1 VTFASPCVT
10 ENPSHAI
17 SRRRVP
23 YRLSVMAVNVVDV
36 ADRVAGTVIERLT
49 SAHHARRL
57 AKLGRSAQRSPPED
71 GRLWAAGD
79 PPARPGN
86 AVDVLIEGAAYFPAL
101 EQAIRE
107 ARRSVLIAGWCITP
121 GFAVLRGEPPVL
133 LRELLGEAAE
143 WVDVRV
149 LLWAGAPVPVFTPR
163 RALVRQGRDEL
174 VRGTRIKAALDSN
187 ERPMHCHH
195 EKLVVIDDEVAFVGG
210 IDVTD
215 LGGDRYDTPE
225 HPGRGRLGWHDV
237 ASRLRGPAVADVA
250 RHVAERWH
258 AVTGERLEAPPSD
271 VVGVGDVELQIVRT
285 VPERL
290 YEFAPRGEFRI
301 IESYLRALRC
311 AQRLV
316 YVENQFLWSPE
327 VVNILA
333 EKLRR
338 PPADEFRVVIMLP
351 GRANDGEDDTRG
363 QLGLLAE
370 ADGDQRRFL
379 ATTIRARS
387 GQTSDSVYVHAKV
400 GIVDDRWLTLGSANL
415 NAHSFFNDTEVNVV
429 SCDAALAR
437 DTRLRLW
444 AAHLERDIDE
454 IAGDPSTVVDEL
466 WRPIAAEQ
474 RERWDR
480 GEPLTHGLVEL
491 PATSRRSK
499 RLLGPLQALLV
510 DG

>member
-1 VTFASPCVT
+1 MP
-10 ENPSHAI
+10 
-17 SRRRVP
+17 
-23 YRLSVMAVNVVDV
+23 VNVLRV
-36 ADRVAGTVIERLT
+36 ADRVAGTAIERLT

-57 AKLGRSAQRSPPED
+57 GKLGRSAQRTPPDD

-79 PPARPGN
+79 PPPRAGN
-86 AVDVLIEGAAYFPAL
+86 ALDVLIEGAAYFPAL
-101 EQAIRE
+101 EQAIRS

-121 GFAVLRGEPPVL
+121 GFALVRDEPPVL

-143 WVDVRV
+143 SVDVRV
-149 LLWAGAPVPVFTPR
+149 LLWAGAPVPVFAPR
-163 RALVRQGRDEL
+163 RSSVRAGRDEL

-225 HPGRGRLGWHDV
+225 HPGRGRMGWHDV
-237 ASRLRGPAVADVA
+237 ASRLRGPAVADVG
-250 RHVAERWH
+250 RHLAAALAGGHRR
-258 AVTGERLEAPPSD
+258 APGSAAGGRGERRRCGAADRANRARRSSTSSRRAATS
-271 VVGVGDVELQIVRT
+271 GSSRRT
-285 VPERL
+285 CARC
-290 YEFAPRGEFRI
+290 APREH
-301 IESYLRALRC
+301 
-311 AQRLV
+311 LV
-316 YVENQFLWSPE
+316 YLENQFLWSPE
-327 VVNILA
+327 IVNILA
-333 EKLRR
+333 DKLRR

-351 GRANDGEDDTRG
+351 GRPNTGEDDTRG
-363 QLGLLAE
+363 QLALLAE
-370 ADGDQRRFL
+370 ADGDQGRFL

-387 GQTSDSVYVHAKV
+387 GNTSDRVYVHAKV

-429 SCDAALAR
+429 TCDPALAR

-454 IAGDPSTVVDEL
+454 VAGDPSTVIDEL

-474 RERWDR
+474 RERRNR
-480 GEPLTHGLVEL
+480 GEPLTHRLVEL
-491 PATSRRSK
+491 QATSRRSE